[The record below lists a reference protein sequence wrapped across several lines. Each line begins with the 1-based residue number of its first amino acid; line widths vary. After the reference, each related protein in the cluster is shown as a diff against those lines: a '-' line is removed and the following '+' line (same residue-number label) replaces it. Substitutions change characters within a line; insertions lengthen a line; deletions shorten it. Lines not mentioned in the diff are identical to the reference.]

1 MSFDNAARKQ
11 LVSCID
17 RIPRVRLANLPTP
30 LEDAPRLSAALS
42 GPRILIK
49 RDDLTGLPLS
59 GNKTRMF
66 EFSLAQA
73 LEQGA
78 DTVVMSSSV
87 QSNYCRQLAFAC
99 RKLGLE
105 VHLVLRRVRGDRDL
119 DIQGNLFLDLLA
131 GAKVEIVDA
140 EDADQPQ
147 LVRAKAQE
155 LSQKGHKVYEARGTE
170 HDEAL
175 EALAYVN
182 CALEL
187 AEQLE
192 EKQINANYLFVS
204 ANDTTQAG
212 LCAGARYFGAD
223 WQIIGINPSK
233 DNSTLTIARIANE
246 IGTLLGLD
254 ISISPE
260 EIVNTNNYAGEG
272 YGKMTRV
279 AFEAI
284 ELLARTEA
292 ILLDPVYTGKA
303 MAGLVCLIQEG
314 KIRRDETVVF
324 VHTGG
329 FPTLF
334 AYRDELMTFLTDR
347 PVIGTGGN

>member
-1 MSFDNAARKQ
+1 MIDHKARER
-11 LVSCID
+11 LASRID
-17 RIPRVRLANLPTP
+17 ALPRVRLAYLPTP
-30 LEDAPRLSAALS
+30 LEDAPRLSGALG

-73 LEQGA
+73 LREGA

-105 VHLVLRRVRGDRDL
+105 LHLVLRRVRGERDL

-147 LVRAKAQE
+147 LVRAKAQVLRQE
-155 LSQKGHKVYEARGTE
+155 GHKVYEARGTE
-170 HDEAL
+170 HGEAL
-175 EALAYVN
+175 EALAYVD

-212 LCAGARYFGAD
+212 LCVGAKYLGAG
-223 WQIIGINPSK
+223 WQIIGINPSR
-233 DNSTLTIARIANE
+233 DNSTSTIARIANE
-246 IGTLLGLD
+246 VAALLRLE
-254 ISISPE
+254 ISFTSE
-260 EIVNTNNYAGEG
+260 EIVNTNAYVGEG
-272 YGKMTRV
+272 YGKMTRE
-279 AFEAI
+279 AFEAT
-284 ELLARTEA
+284 ELVARTEA

-303 MAGLVCLIQEG
+303 MAALVCLVQEG

-334 AYRDELMTFLTDR
+334 AYRDELMQFLTNR
-347 PVIGTGGN
+347 PVIRTRGN